1 MKRIC
6 QIGKGMVKAIFIG
19 AVLLWIVITDVVG
32 ILVDLIS
39 RG

>member
-1 MKRIC
+1 MKQIC
-6 QIGKGMVKAIFIG
+6 QIGKGMVKAVFIG
-19 AVLLWIVITDVVG
+19 AVLLWMVITDAIG

>member
-1 MKRIC
+1 MKGIC

-19 AVLLWIVITDVVG
+19 AVLLWIVITDVIG